1 MDIRF
6 QPALLQEVIDSF
18 VEKTE
23 REGDPTYYKEFHELA
38 DPIYEKY
45 SLDDRDEE
53 FKKLYQYLFGIWGF
67 SDIIQDGFN
76 EFPGLKQRCGI
87 VLVKGVLKE
96 AQEGVDILRKWG
108 AVEQDLAREFEKKG
122 LKGVGIKLIP
132 RRFYDPALSR
142 YCRHELTH
150 IADLLD
156 DTFNYDPDT
165 KVGQNP
171 GEETLILQRY
181 RVLWCLN
188 IDSRLQRM
196 GREPMLS
203 KEDRFKEFRSWNRKI
218 PLTQIKSVFEGMWQ
232 TEFLTHAE
240 LVEMASD
247 TLRVLDRA
255 VEVDG
260 SDVPDTTQTK
270 IMLMPGFPCPLC
282 RFPTYSWVEDL
293 ETTLEKYVLD
303 FIRENHPG
311 WDTQFGACDRCVEVY
326 KMRADGVM

>member
-38 DPIYEKY
+38 DPIYERF
-45 SLDDRDEE
+45 SLDDRADE
-53 FKKLYQYLFGIWGF
+53 FVKLYQYVFGIWGF
-67 SDIIQDGFN
+67 SDIIQGAFN
-76 EFPGLKQRCGI
+76 EFPELNKRVGI

-96 AQEGVDILRKWG
+96 DQEGVDILRKWG
-108 AVEQDLAREFEKKG
+108 SVEQELAKQFEEQG
-122 LKGVGIKLIP
+122 LKGVGVKLIP

-150 IADLLD
+150 IADLMD
-156 DTFNYDPDT
+156 EAFNYDADT

-188 IDSRLQRM
+188 IDSRLAEA
-196 GREPMLS
+196 GKEPMFN
-203 KEDRFKEFRSWNRKI
+203 KEERLKEFRSWYRKI
-218 PLTQIKSVFEGMWQ
+218 PPAQIRSVFEGLWQ
-232 TEFLTHAE
+232 TELFTHAE

-247 TLRVLDRA
+247 TVRVMDRA

-260 SDVPDTTQTK
+260 SEVPDPSQNK
-270 IMLMPGFPCPLC
+270 VILVPGFPCPLC
-282 RFPTYSWVEDL
+282 RFPTYTWMEDL
-293 ETTLEKYVLD
+293 ENTLETYVLD

-326 KMRADGVM
+326 KLRADGVG